1 MTLDERFEQGVLDEG
16 IWFPYYLPHW
26 SSRRETRASFEV
38 HPGLLR
44 LSIPDA
50 HPLWCP
56 DTHPEPLR
64 VSGIQSGNVPGSQAF
79 REDLEIVEPD
89 NDFRGHLPLYGRI
102 GIRMSGEVD
111 GRSMFAFWLSGIE
124 DTPERSGEICVAEI
138 FGVGA
143 TGDTARVGM
152 GIRAFGDPQLRGDFT
167 EVTQPIDVSRFHDYA
182 VDWRPGSVTFTIDD
196 EVAKELDESPDYR
209 VILMIGLFDFPA
221 RSTSSLSHTP
231 VMEVE
236 RIWSRPLD

>member
-1 MTLDERFEQGVLDEG
+1 
-16 IWFPYYLPHW
+16 
-26 SSRRETRASFEV
+26 
-38 HPGLLR
+38 
-44 LSIPDA
+44 
-50 HPLWCP
+50 
-56 DTHPEPLR
+56 
-64 VSGIQSGNVPGSQAF
+64 
-79 REDLEIVEPD
+79 
-89 NDFRGHLPLYGRI
+89 
-102 GIRMSGEVD
+102 
-111 GRSMFAFWLSGIE
+111 
-124 DTPERSGEICVAEI
+124 
-138 FGVGA
+138 
-143 TGDTARVGM
+143 M

-167 EVTQPIDVSRFHDYA
+167 EVTQPIDVSRFHDYG